1 MKERK
6 VYLDNNAT
14 TPLHPAV
21 KQKIIESLD
30 YFGNPSS
37 AYTTGREAGFLLKQ
51 ARQQV
56 ADFFNVTPDEILFTS
71 CGSESNNTVLK
82 SCARNIQKNG
92 KKHFITSKIE
102 HPAILHTLELMQ
114 RDDNIDVTYL

>member
-1 MKERK
+1 MEERK

-37 AYTTGREAGFLLKQ
+37 AYTIGQELF
-51 ARQQV
+51 
-56 ADFFNVTPDEILFTS
+56 PDELLFL
-71 CGSESNNTVLK
+71 NHQDLLN
-82 SCARNIQKNG
+82 RKNQ
-92 KKHFITSKIE
+92 H
-102 HPAILHTLELMQ
+102 LNM
-114 RDDNIDVTYL
+114 

>member
-1 MKERK
+1 MEERK

-14 TPLHPAV
+14 TALHPAV

-37 AYTTGREAGFLLKQ
+37 AYTIGREAGFLLKQ
-51 ARQQV
+51 ARQHT

-82 SCARNIQKNG
+82 SCARNIKKVG
-92 KKHFITSKIE
+92 KKHFITSKI
-102 HPAILHTLELMQ
+102 
-114 RDDNIDVTYL
+114 